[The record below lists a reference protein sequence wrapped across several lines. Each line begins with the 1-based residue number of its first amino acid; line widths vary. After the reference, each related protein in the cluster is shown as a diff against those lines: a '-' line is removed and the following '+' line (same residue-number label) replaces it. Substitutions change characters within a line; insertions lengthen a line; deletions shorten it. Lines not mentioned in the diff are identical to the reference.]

1 MFCHS
6 AGRRLLFHMPSFALF
21 LARFLKSPKQVASII
36 PSSAM
41 MVRRVSD
48 KMNLARP
55 CVVAEYGPGEGVH
68 TREMLKRSH
77 PESKF
82 LLFELDAEFCRDL
95 ERQFADDA
103 RVTVIQADCATL
115 PQELAK
121 QNLSHCDYVLS
132 GIPFSTMDL
141 GKKRQILR
149 NTYDSI
155 VPGGDFV
162 IYQVTNELR
171 RHATPEIF
179 PRADSEYFLQ
189 NIPPMF
195 ITVFHKD
202 AAPVARE
209 ATPAKKSQKTRPLA
223 ADRA

>member
-1 MFCHS
+1 
-6 AGRRLLFHMPSFALF
+6 MPSFALF
-21 LARFLKSPKQVASII
+21 LARFLQRPLQVASIM
-36 PSSAM
+36 PSSPM
-41 MVRRVSD
+41 MIRRVSD

-55 CVVAEYGPGEGVH
+55 CVVAEYGPGEGCH

-82 LLFELDAEFCRDL
+82 LLFELDPEFCRDL
-95 ERQFADDA
+95 ERQFANDP
-103 RVTVIQADCATL
+103 RVTVIQGDCATL
-115 PQELAK
+115 PEELAK
-121 QNLSHCDYVLS
+121 QNLTHCDYVLS
-132 GIPFSTMDL
+132 GIPFSTMEL

-155 VPGGDFV
+155 VPGGDFI

-179 PRADSEYFLQ
+179 PRADSEYFLR
-189 NIPPMF
+189 NVPPMF

-202 AAPVARE
+202 AVSVARE
-209 ATPAKKSQKTRPLA
+209 INGTKNGNGQHAKGRKNRSLA
-223 ADRA
+223 GDRSRR